1 MALKLRAALRKLG
14 FQVIMTRG
22 ADSTLSLQGRAE
34 LCKKYKPDLFISIHC
49 NAAAQK
55 TISGIETFAMT
66 PNGCASS
73 NDSKPGNSTGTGNSF
88 DKNNYRMAYE
98 IQKALLKNT
107 KAEDR
112 GVKHARFFVL
122 RNASCP
128 AVLIETGFISNL
140 RESALLNRADYQAKI
155 VNAIVAGVLN
165 YRASYR

>member
-1 MALKLRAALRKLG
+1 
-14 FQVIMTRG
+14 
-22 ADSTLSLQGRAE
+22 
-34 LCKKYKPDLFISIHC
+34 
-49 NAAAQK
+49 
-55 TISGIETFAMT
+55 
-66 PNGCASS
+66 
-73 NDSKPGNSTGTGNSF
+73 
-88 DKNNYRMAYE
+88 MAYE

-140 RESALLNRADYQAKI
+140 RESSLLNRADYQAKI